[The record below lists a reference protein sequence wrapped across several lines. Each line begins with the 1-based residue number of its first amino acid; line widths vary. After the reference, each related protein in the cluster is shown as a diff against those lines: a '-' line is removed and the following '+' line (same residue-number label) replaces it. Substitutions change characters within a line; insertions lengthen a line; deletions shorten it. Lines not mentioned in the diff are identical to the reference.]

1 MPVGTGIKREKVPF
15 QQVLLQLSPFFWQG
29 DASWAWNTKV
39 PFWTGSGEMEA
50 FCELFFDN
58 LATLLGVTG
67 AAMDVGNLAGSG
79 SFATATDLFK
89 NTVTSE
95 WTRIYYEWNIPAC
108 GLGLLFGNIWFA
120 WLATRL
126 ATKENRLDVTA
137 QPYGLNTTVIY
148 ITVYAISLPAL
159 NAGVTKYNPGD
170 SASDADSIA
179 MGKKAAE
186 YGWKVSVAANFVI
199 GFMEILGCFLGDV
212 IRNTV
217 PTAAVYVPLAGVGF
231 VWLAFS
237 PMLTIAKA
245 PMMCLLPFMVV
256 VFGFFGNVR
265 YPVYG
270 KVTFPIALMAILMS
284 VIFGW
289 AGACKRSTEVL
300 GGAYGGDDGVSVS
313 DFYNGF
319 RAISGTGSSGTCQGT
334 DKAAAKAAWKTY
346 AFKGDIYGGFGKGLA
361 GLSESELMEDFAAP
375 ALLFGMIGFL
385 GTMTCVESA
394 EAAGD
399 AYPMSEIMIVDGI
412 GTCMAALAG
421 GMFGTTVYIGHP
433 VHKALGAKIGYS
445 MLNGILYFIFLSTGL
460 FACLYNV
467 IPECAS
473 GAILVFVGLLLARQ
487 GFEETPER
495 HYPCILLGL
504 MPFICNWAWLESDGD
519 ASKNMGVLTLGPS
532 GGIVQGIILAA
543 LTAWAID
550 RKFEEVTIFSI
561 VCGFLSL
568 FGIAFSHNDLVYS
581 YGVWGPEHQTLDVYA
596 DGSGVNKESG
606 TPEEAYNGWRW
617 CIGFFMVAFFSAL
630 HIPFQKGNKYTKFE
644 SVPPRI
650 EDDAEDPY
658 DFSVHAATEVEIPK

>member
-1 MPVGTGIKREKVPF
+1 
-15 QQVLLQLSPFFWQG
+15 
-29 DASWAWNTKV
+29 
-39 PFWTGSGEMEA
+39 MEA

-79 SFATATDLFK
+79 SFASATDLFK

-445 MLNGILYFIFLSTGL
+445 MLNGIAYFIFLATGL

-504 MPFICNWAWLESDGD
+504 MPFICNWAWLESDGN

-561 VCGFLSL
+561 VVAFLSL

-581 YGVWGPEHQTLDVYA
+581 YGVWGAEHQTLDVYA

-617 CIGFFMVAFFSAL
+617 CVGFFMVAFFSAL

>member
-1 MPVGTGIKREKVPF
+1 
-15 QQVLLQLSPFFWQG
+15 
-29 DASWAWNTKV
+29 
-39 PFWTGSGEMEA
+39 MEA

-58 LATLLGVTG
+58 LATLLGVTTQ
-67 AAMDVGNLAGSG
+67 AMLVGNLAGSL
-79 SFATATDLFK
+79 SYASATGLFK

-148 ITVYAISLPAL
+148 ITIYAISLPAL

-199 GFMEILGCFLGDV
+199 GFMEILGCFLGDI

-237 PMLTIAKA
+237 PMLTLVKA

-270 KVTFPIALMAILMS
+270 KVTFPIALLAILMS

-375 ALLFGMIGFL
+375 ALLFGMVGFL

-445 MLNGILYFIFLSTGL
+445 MLNGIAYFIFLSTGL

-495 HYPCILLGL
+495 HYPCILLGI
-504 MPFICNWAWLESDGD
+504 MPLHLQLGLARVRRQRQQEHGRSHARPLRRHRAGYHPRRAHRVGHRSQVRGGD
-519 ASKNMGVLTLGPS
+519 HLLHRLRVPFPLRHRVLPQRSRLLLRSVGRRAP
-532 GGIVQGIILAA
+532 VPRRLRRRLRRQQGIRKPRGGLQRLA
-543 LTAWAID
+543 
-550 RKFEEVTIFSI
+550 
-561 VCGFLSL
+561 
-568 FGIAFSHNDLVYS
+568 LVRRLLH
-581 YGVWGPEHQTLDVYA
+581 GRLLLRPPHPLPEGQQVHQV
-596 DGSGVNKESG
+596 
-606 TPEEAYNGWRW
+606 
-617 CIGFFMVAFFSAL
+617 
-630 HIPFQKGNKYTKFE
+630 
-644 SVPPRI
+644 
-650 EDDAEDPY
+650 
-658 DFSVHAATEVEIPK
+658 

>member
-1 MPVGTGIKREKVPF
+1 MVSLET
-15 QQVLLQLSPFFWQG
+15 S
-29 DASWAWNTKV
+29 
-39 PFWTGSGEMEA
+39 
-50 FCELFFDN
+50 
-58 LATLLGVTG
+58 AT
-67 AAMDVGNLAGSG
+67 
-79 SFATATDLFK
+79 
-89 NTVTSE
+89 
-95 WTRIYYEWNIPAC
+95 
-108 GLGLLFGNIWFA
+108 
-120 WLATRL
+120 
-126 ATKENRLDVTA
+126 
-137 QPYGLNTTVIY
+137 
-148 ITVYAISLPAL
+148 
-159 NAGVTKYNPGD
+159 
-170 SASDADSIA
+170 
-179 MGKKAAE
+179 
-186 YGWKVSVAANFVI
+186 
-199 GFMEILGCFLGDV
+199 
-212 IRNTV
+212 
-217 PTAAVYVPLAGVGF
+217 
-231 VWLAFS
+231 
-237 PMLTIAKA
+237 
-245 PMMCLLPFMVV
+245 
-256 VFGFFGNVR
+256 
-265 YPVYG
+265 PVYG

-445 MLNGILYFIFLSTGL
+445 MLNGIAYFIFLATGL

-504 MPFICNWAWLESDGD
+504 MPFICNWAWLESDGN

-581 YGVWGPEHQTLDVYA
+581 YGVWGAEHQTLDVYA
-596 DGSGVNKESG
+596 DGSGVNKDSG

>member
-1 MPVGTGIKREKVPF
+1 
-15 QQVLLQLSPFFWQG
+15 
-29 DASWAWNTKV
+29 
-39 PFWTGSGEMEA
+39 MEA

-67 AAMDVGNLAGSG
+67 AAMDVGRIGGLNNFGD
-79 SFATATDLFK
+79 ATDLYK
-89 NTVTSE
+89 ATVTSE
-95 WTRIYYEWNIPAC
+95 WTKIYYDWNIPAC
-108 GLGLLFGNIWFA
+108 GLALLFGNVWFA

-137 QPYGLNTTVIY
+137 QPYGMNTTVIY
-148 ITVYAISLPAL
+148 ITIYAISLPAIQ
-159 NAGVTKYNPGD
+159 AGFSKYNPGTG
-170 SASDADSIA
+170 ASDADSIA
-179 MGKKAAE
+179 LGKKAAE
-186 YGWKVSVAANFVI
+186 FGWKVSVATNFVI
-199 GFMEILGCFLGDV
+199 GFMEILGCFLGDI

-237 PMLTIAKA
+237 PMLTIAKS
-245 PMMCLLPFMVV
+245 PIMCLLPLMVV

-270 KVTFPIALMAILMS
+270 KITFPIALLAILLS

-289 AGACKRSTEVL
+289 AGACKRSTEVI
-300 GGAYGGDDGVSVS
+300 GGAYGDVSVS

-319 RAISGTGSSGTCQGT
+319 RAIPGTGASGTCQGT
-334 DKAAAKAAWKTY
+334 DKDAAKDAWKAY
-346 AFKGDIYGGFGKGLA
+346 AFKGDIFGGFGSGLA
-361 GLSESELMEDFAAP
+361 GLGESDLMDDFAAP

-412 GTCMAALAG
+412 GTCIAALAG

-445 MLNGILYFIFLSTGL
+445 IANGVLYFIFLSTGL

-467 IPECAS
+467 IPECAN

-504 MPFICNWAWLESDGD
+504 MPFICNWAWLESDGA
-519 ASKNMGVLTLGPS
+519 ASKNMGVLSLGPS

-550 RKFEEVTIFSI
+550 RKFEEVTVFSI
-561 VCGFLSL
+561 IVAFASL

-581 YGVWGPEHQTLDVYA
+581 YGVWGAEHQTLKVYA
-596 DGSGVNKESG
+596 DGSGVDKDTG
-606 TPEEAYNGWRW
+606 TPEEAFNGWRW
-617 CIGFFMVAFFSAL
+617 CVAFIMVAFFAAC

-644 SVPPRI
+644 KIPPRI

-658 DFSVHAATEVEIPK
+658 DYSVHAAQAAEEIPK